1 MTLTGAEFTAK
12 NIEWSAPE
20 LTESNKNNF
29 IFFVSTQKIILLW
42 NKKKSL
48 HFGFLGTKMYHAITW
63 GIDLHVVKNHLEQ
76 HINHGL

>member
-29 IFFVSTQKIILLW
+29 IFLFQHKNNSIM

>member
-29 IFFVSTQKIILLW
+29 ILCF
-42 NKKKSL
+42 N
-48 HFGFLGTKMYHAITW
+48 TKNNFIM
-63 GIDLHVVKNHLEQ
+63 K
-76 HINHGL
+76 